1 MANLYWTQAAAAPR
15 VQPRPESTPMKH
27 IAALILALSASAAS
41 AQVADAVSAQA
52 AAQALARGATVVDVR
67 APADYR
73 AGHLPGAVL
82 LDAHA
87 ATRGLAELQEH
98 VSRQGVDL
106 SREVVVVGQP
116 GDLLAQRLQQ
126 HLAQYATGRVSWLVG
141 GVHEWVLSGRPVDTT
156 WVALPAVPQ
165 YLVPLRAE
173 ARTPRMA
180 GAALRDAAGPAI

>member
-1 MANLYWTQAAAAPR
+1 MKRIAP
-15 VQPRPESTPMKH
+15 
-27 IAALILALSASAAS
+27 LILALFAGAAS
-41 AQVADAVSAQA
+41 AQVADAVSAHA

-67 APADYR
+67 PPADYR

-87 ATRGLAELQEH
+87 ATSGLATLQAQ
-98 VSRQGVDL
+98 VSQQGVDL

-141 GVHEWVLSGRPVDTT
+141 GVHEWVLSGRPVETT
-156 WVALPAVPQ
+156 AVALPAVPQ
-165 YLVPLRAE
+165 YLVPLRIETRA
-173 ARTPRMA
+173 PRMA
-180 GAALRDAAGPAI
+180 GAALREAARPAI